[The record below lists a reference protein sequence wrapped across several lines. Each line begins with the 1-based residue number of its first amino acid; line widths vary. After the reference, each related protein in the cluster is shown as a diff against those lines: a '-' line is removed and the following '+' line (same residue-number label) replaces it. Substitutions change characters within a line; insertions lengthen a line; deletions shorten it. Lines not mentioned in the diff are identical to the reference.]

1 MLSTLSRFQRALTP
15 ETVARHQPRGGG
27 RQSDGTPPINKDK
40 TLIVIKHHI
49 QNSSY
54 SHKTLIVI
62 KLIVIKLR
70 THSHKTQNS

>member
-27 RQSDGTPPINKDK
+27 RQSDGTPPLPINKDK

-54 SHKTLIVI
+54 SHKTLLI
-62 KLIVIKLR
+62 KLFL
-70 THSHKTQNS
+70 